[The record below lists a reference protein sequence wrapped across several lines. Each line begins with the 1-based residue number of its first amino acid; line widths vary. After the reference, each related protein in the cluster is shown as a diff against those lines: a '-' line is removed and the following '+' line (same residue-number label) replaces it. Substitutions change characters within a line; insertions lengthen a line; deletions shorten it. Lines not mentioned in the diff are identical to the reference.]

1 MKKKILIVNKS
12 FELGGIQHA
21 LVNMLKALQ
30 LINNNIQ
37 IDLLIFNND
46 DVCKNQIPVDIKILK
61 PSLLVK
67 TMGMSF
73 SRVLE
78 TKNIIQIIFKILST
92 AWSKVFGN
100 SLPIS
105 IAFLFQK
112 KLKEHYDYAVA
123 YHHETNKKTMVSGF
137 VRFILK
143 KCDSDVK
150 MGWIHSDFVATGL
163 GTKQN
168 RRIYSQLD
176 KIICVSKATKTS
188 FLSLFP
194 ELESKCDYCYN
205 YLPVDEIRK
214 KSLSESISFGC
225 DEGVVFF
232 SACRFVAEKGIERT
246 IMAMLPLWKEGLKFK
261 WYIAGNG
268 IEYAKIEH
276 LIHNYNIH
284 DKVILLGYKENP
296 YPYMKAADW
305 FLLPSYHE
313 TFSMVA
319 AESMIVGT
327 PVLATDLPV
336 VRELIDENSGYICHN
351 SVEGIKDAIKDIVSQ
366 KKSIKVQLRENLV
379 NSKGQFERIF
389 Q

>member
-1 MKKKILIVNKS
+1 MCDDLPHRGRPRTEGLS
-12 FELGGIQHA
+12 GLLDARGEQHVCGNA
-21 LVNMLKALQ
+21 SVLPAGEGSLRHGKAEAHADGHDAAVPRDLCLRRLQ
-30 LINNNIQ
+30 RLHQ
-37 IDLLIFNND
+37 
-46 DVCKNQIPVDIKILK
+46 
-61 PSLLVK
+61 SLH
-67 TMGMSF
+67 
-73 SRVLE
+73 
-78 TKNIIQIIFKILST
+78 
-92 AWSKVFGN
+92 A
-100 SLPIS
+100 
-105 IAFLFQK
+105 
-112 KLKEHYDYAVA
+112 
-123 YHHETNKKTMVSGF
+123 HETNKKTMVSGF

-168 RRIYSQLD
+168 RKIYSQLD

-305 FLLPSYHE
+305 FLLSSYHE